1 MFNGEKKSHLLYIHN
16 LIDRLTYK
24 SINQRFIPFHLYFD
38 CYHFKFILTQYCYI
52 PCRYIDLHSKTNH
65 LSFLNT
71 NKHKNQELGE
81 QSEMIWP
88 SRAKHKEFFFSF
100 NNDKNTCNIL
110 AVLQNYFCFYKMSI
124 FFIFQLSINN

>member
-1 MFNGEKKSHLLYIHN
+1 MFNGKKKSHLLYIHN

-71 NKHKNQELGE
+71 KTRSCGNNQKWYGHPGQSTKN
-81 QSEMIWP
+81 
-88 SRAKHKEFFFSF
+88 FFFSF

-124 FFIFQLSINN
+124 LFYFSTFYK